1 VKDGEIP
8 KTEEVPVNAGIQSK
22 TESKIGSPPRILVAD
37 DDNDLR
43 RLCVELL
50 VDAGYEA
57 TGVPDGAAAWE
68 ELQSNDYDLV
78 ITDNKM
84 PKMTGVE
91 MLEKI
96 RIAGLPLPVIMAT
109 GIIPTQVFSRQ
120 PWLQPD
126 GMLERPFS
134 DADLLDSVKKVLRRE
149 ENYNAHIRILLRSHV

>member
-1 VKDGEIP
+1 MEDSEIS
-8 KTEEVPVNAGIQSK
+8 KTDEVPVSAEIPGK
-22 TESKIGSPPRILVAD
+22 AEGKVGSPPRILVAD
-37 DDNDLR
+37 DETDLR

-50 VDAGYEA
+50 VDAGYEV
-57 TGVPDGAAAWE
+57 TGVADGAAGWE
-68 ELQSNDYDLV
+68 ELQLNDYDLV

-96 RIAGLPLPVIMAT
+96 RTAGMALPVIMAT
-109 GIIPTQVFSRQ
+109 GIIPTQIFSRQ

-134 DADLLDSVKKVLRRE
+134 DADLLDSVRKVLRRE
-149 ENYNAHIRILLRSHV
+149 ENYNAHIRILLRGYL